1 MQLGSGR
8 RRVVVTGVGLI
19 SALGDSVA
27 AFGEAL
33 RAGTVALGPV
43 ELFPLDGLPPYRV
56 GEVKGFDPARYF
68 GDRNYRP
75 LDRNSRLATVAGEL
89 ALVASG
95 LADAKARSERIGLVL
110 GTMFGSV
117 RTIAEFDRRG
127 LTAGPSY
134 VKPLDFANSVINA
147 PAGQT
152 AIWHGLTGVNSTIT
166 GGATAGVQAIAYA
179 ADLIRAGHAPVLVA
193 GGSDELSYE
202 SLLAFDRAGLLHPAG
217 AEGSPVPFGRDRAG
231 FALGE
236 GAALLVLEELSA
248 AERRGA
254 PILAEVAGHASAFD
268 TSLGTREN
276 GAAEALARAI
286 RLALADAGVEAAA
299 IGAVSSG
306 ASGSVAGDRAEA
318 LGIAE
323 ALGENGGRVAVT
335 AVKAHLGETLGASG
349 GFQAVALL
357 GALASGTAP
366 GIPGLESQDPAIPLA
381 LGEAPRPVEGRQG
394 LVTALGLDG
403 QTCAVVLSRLG

>member
-1 MQLGSGR
+1 MQLGAR
-8 RRVVVTGVGLI
+8 RRVAVTGVGLI
-19 SALGDSVA
+19 SPLGDSVA
-27 AFGEAL
+27 GFHAAL
-33 RAGTVALGPV
+33 AAGTVGLGPV
-43 ELFPLDGLPPYRV
+43 ELFPLDGLPAYRA
-56 GEVKGFDPARYF
+56 GEVKGFDPAAYF

-75 LDRNSRLATVAGEL
+75 LDRNSRLSTVAGEL
-89 ALVASG
+89 ALAASG
-95 LADAKARSERIGLVL
+95 LADAGSRRERIGLVL

-152 AIWHGLTGVNSTIT
+152 AIWHRLTGVNSTIT

-179 ADLIRAGHAPVLVA
+179 ADLIRAGRAPVLLA

-202 SLLAFDRAGLLHPAG
+202 SLLAFHRAGLLHPAG
-217 AEGSPVPFGRDRAG
+217 REGLPVPFAHDRAG

-236 GAALLVLEELSA
+236 GAALLVLEELAA

-268 TSLGTREN
+268 TSLGTRAG
-276 GAAEALARAI
+276 GATEALARAI
-286 RLALADAGVEAAA
+286 RLALDDAGAAGA
-299 IGAVSSG
+299 EVGAVSCG
-306 ASGSVAGDRAEA
+306 ANGSAAGDHAEA
-318 LGIAE
+318 LGIVV
-323 ALGENGGRVAVT
+323 ALGEAAGRVPVA
-335 AVKAHLGETLGASG
+335 AVKAHLGETLGAAG
-349 GFQAVALL
+349 GFQAAALL
-357 GALASGTAP
+357 GALASGTVP
-366 GIPGLESQDPAIPLA
+366 GIPGLTSPDPEVPLA
-381 LGEAPRPVEGRQG
+381 VGEAPRSAAVRHG

-403 QTCAVVLSRLG
+403 QACAVVLSRVER